1 MEDLAS
7 ITAKLARQQIN
18 ILDVKYEDGDIE
30 GIEFEYGWRV
40 TPTSIKWT
48 RAFYEVQRHDAQ
60 ASLRYAYRELL
71 EFVDSVRG
79 NLEG

>member
-18 ILDVKYEDGDIE
+18 ILDVKYEDGTIE

-48 RAFYEVQRHDAQ
+48 RAFYEMGSFESQK
-60 ASLRYAYRELL
+60 SLAEAYQDLL
-71 EFVDSVRG
+71 TFVLTIRQI
-79 NLEG
+79 LEG

>member
-18 ILDVKYEDGDIE
+18 ILDVKYEDEGIE

-48 RAFYEVQRHDAQ
+48 RAFFEVQTYGAHN
-60 ASLRYAYRELL
+60 SLKIAYKDLL
-71 EFVDSVRG
+71 EFVNSVRD